1 MRILLAVVASTVFA
15 IPVQAT
21 PIYVDNFSELS
32 SAIKLANS
40 TPGSIIYLAP
50 GTYSGGALPLIT
62 ASMTLQL
69 DPAFHA
75 AAGAAILKTTP
86 TNSKGILTVPTVA
99 NVNLTVNGLT
109 FENASI
115 SATLGGNAAG
125 IRDQATGASNL
136 TVLNSTFLHNQDG
149 ILTGNGLP
157 AQQQQLVV
165 SIANSLFANNGGAN
179 GMEHGIYIFGHSL
192 NISGSTFCGTKGGHD
207 VKSRTAITTI
217 SNSSL
222 YDGLAPSSQPL
233 CSAGTSSY
241 AVDAPNGGLLTLT
254 GDLLSQ
260 GSGSPNRAIV
270 SYGEEGLRYTN
281 NAFTVSGDFFKST
294 ISGRA
299 IQELANGTPTCLVP
313 VQLSNT
319 TFSSNLQPVVPAG
332 CSFSPPALQ
341 MSRTLEA
348 SLAVDE
354 PKDVGL
360 FIVTVASLLMLSRRH
375 RSRRFGRYG
384 RALTG
389 GAGGLDLI

>member
-1 MRILLAVVASTVFA
+1 MRILPAVVALTALAF
-15 IPVQAT
+15 PVHAT

-32 SAIKLANS
+32 SAIKSANS
-40 TPGSIIYLAP
+40 APGTIIYLAP

-86 TNSKGILTVPTVA
+86 TNSKGLLTVATVA
-99 NVNLTVNGLT
+99 NANLTVNGLT

-125 IRDQATGASNL
+125 IRDQATGSSSL

-165 SIANSLFANNGGAN
+165 SITNSLFANNGGAN
-179 GMEHGIYIFGHSL
+179 GNEHGIYILGHSL
-192 NISGSTFCGTKGGHD
+192 DISGSTFCGTIGGHD
-207 VKSRTAITTI
+207 VKSRTAITTVRN
-217 SNSSL
+217 SNL

-233 CSAGTSSY
+233 CSAGSTSY
-241 AVDAPNGGLLTLT
+241 AVDAPNGGMLTLA

-260 GSGSPNRAIV
+260 GSKSPNSAIV
-270 SYGEEGLRYTN
+270 SYGEEGLLYTN
-281 NAFTVSGDFFKST
+281 NAFVASGDFFKST

-299 IQELANGTPTCLVP
+299 IQELARGTPTCLAP
-313 VQLSNT
+313 VQLSST
-319 TFSSNLQPVVPAG
+319 TFSSNLKPVVPSG
-332 CSFSPPALQ
+332 CSSTFSLAAAEVPRLV
-341 MSRTLEA
+341 EA
-348 SLAVDE
+348 SLTVDE
-354 PKDVGL
+354 PEGLGL
-360 FIVTVASLLMLSRRH
+360 FMVAVSSLLMLSRRN
-375 RSRRFGRYG
+375 RSPRVVS
-384 RALTG
+384 
-389 GAGGLDLI
+389 